1 MNKTFTTCP
10 RCVTRPCICWKLTLQ
25 EKREAERIT
34 LEGVTLL
41 ERYHDGKARL
51 AIWLDTPITVNLN
64 RWAFISIVL
73 VATIS
78 LGFILLSFVLG
89 NLLECKVL

>member
-1 MNKTFTTCP
+1 MNKTFPTCP
-10 RCVTRPCICWKLTLQ
+10 RCVTRPCICWKLTQ
-25 EKREAERIT
+25 KKIEAERIA

-41 ERYHDGKARL
+41 GRYRNGIARS
-51 AIWLDTPITVNLN
+51 AIWLDTPTTVKFD
-64 RWAFISIVL
+64 RWVFISIVL
-73 VATIS
+73 VVTIS